1 MSILYYLILPHY
13 FILVFLLSGF
23 LALIIGKI
31 AKKYKIVDSPDSKRK
46 KHNHPVP
53 LLGGMAIFLSFWISI
68 GIAWHYYSLLS
79 LNISARQLIFLFL
92 GSTVLM
98 VVGFFDDK
106 YKISA
111 GIRLLS
117 SIMAIVLVLLG
128 GMRLTGITNP
138 FGDGTIGLDYWKIS
152 FGSLGTVLVGANVLI
167 FLWLLGMMYTTKIL
181 DGLSG
186 LSTGVVLIGSVMM
199 AFLTNT
205 AKFYQP
211 DVRFLAVIF
220 AGACLGFLLFNFHPA
235 KIFLGEGGSLFL
247 GLMLGVLAVISGG
260 KIATAL
266 LVMAVPII
274 DLGWVIFDRLIH
286 RQPLSKGDR
295 RHLHFRLVDAG
306 LSERLVVVLLC
317 AISLSFGITTLFLS
331 SKLKLVAL
339 VILFIGVIVL
349 ELFLNRHS
357 VILGKAKNS
366 LY

>member
-1 MSILYYLILPHY
+1 MIIIY
-13 FILVFLLSGF
+13 FFCTIIFSGLLT
-23 LALIIGKI
+23 LIISKI
-31 AKKYKIVDSPDSKRK
+31 AKKYKIVDFPDNTRK
-46 KHNHPVP
+46 KHSHPVP
-53 LLGGMAIFLSFWISI
+53 LLGGVAIFLAFWLSVA
-68 GIAWHYYSLLS
+68 IAWHYYSLLS
-79 LNISARQLIFLFL
+79 LHITGRQLIFLFL
-92 GSTVLM
+92 GTTVLM

-106 YKISA
+106 FKISA
-111 GIRLLS
+111 GVRLMFS
-117 SIMAIVLVLLG
+117 VMAVILVLIG
-128 GMRLTGITNP
+128 GMQLSGITNP
-138 FGDGTIGLDYWKIS
+138 FGTGTIGLDYWKIS
-152 FGSLGTVLVGANVLI
+152 VGSWGTILVGANILM

-181 DGLSG
+181 DGLAG
-186 LSTGVVLIGSVMM
+186 LSTGVVLIGAVMM

-211 DVRFLAVIF
+211 DVRFLAVVF
-220 AGACLGFLLFNFHPA
+220 AGACLGFLIFNFYPA

-286 RQPLSKGDR
+286 RQPLSHGDR

-306 LSERLVVVLLC
+306 LSERVAVLLLY
-317 AISLSFGITTLFLS
+317 AVSFSFGITTLFLP

-339 VILFIGVIVL
+339 VILFIGVIML
-349 ELFLNRHS
+349 ELFLNSRT
-357 VILGKAKNS
+357 VILTRHGSGKNP

>member
-13 FILVFLLSGF
+13 FILVFILSGF
-23 LALIIGKI
+23 LALIISKI

-46 KHNHPVP
+46 KHSHPVP
-53 LLGGMAIFLSFWISI
+53 LLGGVAIFLSFWLSVV
-68 GIAWHYYSLLS
+68 IAWHYYSLLS
-79 LNISARQLIFLFL
+79 LHITARQLIFLFF

-98 VVGFFDDK
+98 IVGFLDDK

-111 GIRLLS
+111 VVRLLFS
-117 SIMAIVLVLLG
+117 AIAVILVLIG
-128 GMRLTGITNP
+128 GMHLTGITNP

-152 FGSLGTVLVGANVLI
+152 FGSLGTVLVGANILI

-186 LSTGVVLIGSVMM
+186 LSTGVVLIGAVMM
-199 AFLTNT
+199 AFLSNT

-286 RQPLSKGDR
+286 RQPLSQGDR

-306 LSERLVVVLLC
+306 LSERVAVLVLYVV
-317 AISLSFGITTLFLS
+317 SFSFGITTLFLP
-331 SKLKLVAL
+331 SKLKLFAL
-339 VILFIGVIVL
+339 VILFVGVIAL
-349 ELFLNRHS
+349 ELFLNRQAHTLSS
-357 VILGKAKNS
+357 VRRG
-366 LY
+366 